1 VTESFREFC
10 VYESMNDVVAGMQA
24 LVDDE
29 KKMVRNVL
37 PTHVAY
43 ASYLKAL
50 FQNEIELRLLPWLCD
65 PDLTSID
72 VGAYTGTYTIGP
84 SIHSKDV
91 IGIEPQPRQ
100 AEALRRSMPGNVR
113 VMEAALSNT
122 SGGGLLKVSSPE
134 GGSMSRLD
142 PVPTLT
148 DGWPEVSVQVM
159 RMDDLSHGRVGF
171 VKIDAKGHEVRI
183 LQGALR
189 IIALDRPIFLI
200 EAEERH
206 QPGAV
211 AAVAHFLGR
220 FGYEG
225 CFVYRGEIFPIEE
238 FDPLQHQ
245 GSHLKIGGRRNTYSD
260 YINNFIFM
268 PNERALVLPRSVP
281 SASQALWKAVHA
293 WRLKSAVPFDVVT

>member
-1 VTESFREFC
+1 
-10 VYESMNDVVAGMQA
+10 MQTS
-24 LVDDE
+24 VDDV
-29 KKMVRNVL
+29 KQMVRNIL
-37 PTHVAY
+37 PKPVAY

-65 PDLTSID
+65 PDLTAID
-72 VGAYTGTYTIGP
+72 VGAFTGTYTIGA

-91 IGIEPQPRQ
+91 IAIEPQKRQ

-122 SGGGLLKVSSPE
+122 SGKGLLKLSSTK

-142 PVPTLT
+142 AVPSVT

-159 RMDDLSHGRVGF
+159 RMDDLIHDRVGF
-171 VKIDAKGHEVRI
+171 VKIDAEGHEVRV

-189 IIALDRPIFLI
+189 IIALDRPVFLI

-206 QPGAV
+206 QSGAV

-225 CFVYRGEIFPIEE
+225 CFVYRGEICAIVE
-238 FDPLQHQ
+238 FDPRQHQ
-245 GSHLKIGGRRNTYSD
+245 DSHLKIGGRRNTYGD

-268 PNERALVLPRSVP
+268 PEERGSVLPSAVP
-281 SASQALWKAVHA
+281 SAAQAVWRTISA
-293 WRLKSAVPFDVVT
+293 WRLKSAEPLDAVA